1 MDELERTLE
10 NLAPDPAPDPQP
22 AEDAAPAG
30 PPTES
35 PERVEPWGRVRALA
49 LKQLDRFI
57 SYEPKVLRGDDPD
70 AIHDMRVA
78 SRRLQQ
84 ILDLLYPQPRPRE
97 VRRLR
102 RRIRRCRRALGEV
115 RNCDVLLAH
124 VGHILARKRAGR
136 REAWTAVQHYLLA
149 RRAASFLRAMRK
161 LSKINLAVFYVRM
174 RACVGEAATEETPLE
189 TRGAREL
196 ALAEPSASRPFPE
209 QLARALDVVSSAFT
223 DQVALSR
230 GDPRGSVIHGVRIA
244 AKRLRYLLEVV
255 HEFDVAGSGEAL
267 VWLRRLQ
274 QHLGDWHD
282 REVLE
287 QIMVE
292 MIARPELLRE
302 QLSLVMQVEKL
313 ILRNRDAKREFEN
326 KYYQMTNQSSE
337 MQRLNDW
344 VGYLLASPSAAF
356 AMA

>member
-1 MDELERTLE
+1 MDK
-10 NLAPDPAPDPQP
+10 
-22 AEDAAPAG
+22 
-30 PPTES
+30 S
-35 PERVEPWGRVRALA
+35 PEKLEIPDTPSELDAPLAEQTPAAEPAAEFAEPVEPWRKVRALA
-49 LKQLDRFI
+49 YKQLDRFL

-84 ILDLLYPQPRPRE
+84 ILDLLYANPRPRE

-102 RRIRRCRRALGEV
+102 WRIRRCRRALGDV

-124 VGHILARKRAGR
+124 IHQILARKRAAR
-136 REAWTAVQHYLLA
+136 REAWTAVHHYLRA

-174 RACVGEAATEETPLE
+174 RRCLGEAATLDSPRDTHATQEAALGEPPA
-189 TRGAREL
+189 ARI
-196 ALAEPSASRPFPE
+196 FPE
-209 QLARALDVVSSAFT
+209 QIARALDTVWSAFT
-223 DQVALSR
+223 DQIELSHR
-230 GDPRGSVIHGVRIA
+230 DPRAPVIHGVRIA

-267 VWLRRLQ
+267 AWLRQLQ

-282 REVLE
+282 REILE
-287 QIMVE
+287 QMMVE

-302 QLSLVMQVEKL
+302 QLPLVMEIEKL
-313 ILRNRDAKREFEN
+313 ILRNRDAKREFER
-326 KYYQMTNQSSE
+326 KYYEMTSRSSE

-344 VGYLLASPSAAF
+344 AAYLLASPSAAL
-356 AMA
+356 ARA

>member
-1 MDELERTLE
+1 MDDSLEKLE
-10 NLAPDPAPDPQP
+10 IPEAPSEPDPALA
-22 AEDAAPAG
+22 AE
-30 PPTES
+30 PPPS
-35 PERVEPWGRVRALA
+35 PPVSETAEPWRRVRALA

-84 ILDLLYPQPRPRE
+84 IVDLLCPKPRPRE
-97 VRRLR
+97 SRRLR

-115 RNCDVLLAH
+115 RTCDVLLAH
-124 VGHILARKRAGR
+124 VQHILARKRAAR

-161 LSKINLAVFYVRM
+161 LSRINLAVFYVRM
-174 RACVGEAATEETPLE
+174 RDCLAEAATADSLLDSRAP
-189 TRGAREL
+189 RGAAIDEL
-196 ALAEPSASRPFPE
+196 PGTRPFPE
-209 QLARALDVVSSAFT
+209 QMASALEAVWSAFT
-223 DQVALSR
+223 DQVALSGR
-230 GDPRGSVIHGVRIA
+230 DRRAPAIHGVRIA

-267 VWLRRLQ
+267 AWLRQLQ

-282 REVLE
+282 LEILE
-287 QIMVE
+287 QMMVE

-302 QLSLVMQVEKL
+302 QLPLVMEIEKL
-313 ILRNRDAKREFEN
+313 ILRNRGAKREFEG
-326 KYYQMTNQSSE
+326 KYYQITNQSSE
-337 MQRLNDW
+337 IQRLSDW
-344 VGYLLASPSAAF
+344 AAYLLASPSAAF
-356 AMA
+356 ARA